1 MANFTAEDIA
11 EALNIIQ
18 SKKNEEAEKERLREE
33 LRAELEAEVKAS
45 AKAPVEKEEKEE
57 EKEEEAPKSD
67 DREDR
72 LIAKEIS
79 IGLEKAGV
87 DGDVVKSIHEFINYG
102 TLKNEEGE
110 ADETKVASLI
120 ESLTSLARR
129 EPPKGR
135 SKRDVHDDGSMSK
148 YLPSDN

>member
-18 SKKNEEAEKERLREE
+18 SKKSEEAEKEKLREE
-33 LRAELEAEVKAS
+33 LRAELEAEAK
-45 AKAPVEKEEKEE
+45 AKAPVEEEEKEE

-67 DREDR
+67 DRENR

-87 DGDVVKSIHEFINYG
+87 DGDVVKSIHEFIDYG
-102 TLKNEEGE
+102 TLKSEEGE
-110 ADETKVASLI
+110 ADETKITSLI

-148 YLPSDN
+148 YLPSDK